1 MLMLLPTVWLMPC
14 LLPCFCA
21 SSGGSRPQAH
31 SNFLASG
38 AFFVVFV
45 GGFSFVNLAFFQHY
59 LLGMVWSISCILWGH
74 LFAWCLHTVKLAVAE
89 EKFTTMERLEIVKLS
104 NILLEWRWVMATMTA
119 ILSLFVNLSQNA
131 HLKAVL
137 LGRTFV
143 SDSSLMAPSWLKST
157 SGQIMFPSLSLD
169 A

>member
-1 MLMLLPTVWLMPC
+1 MLTGFFYLFNGYLHVDVATHRLIDAVSFAMFLC
-14 LLPCFCA
+14 LLRGI
-21 SSGGSRPQAH
+21 SQAH

-38 AFFVVFV
+38 AFVVVFV

-104 NILLEWRWVMATMTA
+104 NILLE
-119 ILSLFVNLSQNA
+119 
-131 HLKAVL
+131 
-137 LGRTFV
+137 
-143 SDSSLMAPSWLKST
+143 
-157 SGQIMFPSLSLD
+157 
-169 A
+169 